1 MRIIGLDLGTKTLGV
16 AVSDNTETISTGLTT
31 LRFEENKP
39 EMIIDDLKEIINYY
53 NAGLIVIGLPKNMNN
68 TLGDAVFRT
77 REFIKT
83 LNNNFDIK
91 VVEQDE
97 RLSSVSANNLL
108 ISADVS
114 RKKRKKV
121 PDPRY
126 YNAISSSQLNSA
138 KSNKVSY
145 NPVFP

>member
-39 EMIIDDLKEIINYY
+39 SMIIDDLKEIINYY

-68 TLGDAVFRT
+68 TLGDAVTRT
-77 REFIKT
+77 REFIKV
-83 LNNNFDIK
+83 LNNTFDIK

-97 RLSSVSANNLL
+97 RLSSVSANNVL
-108 ISADVS
+108 ISADIS
-114 RKKRKKV
+114 RKKRKK
-121 PDPRY
+121 
-126 YNAISSSQLNSA
+126 
-138 KSNKVSY
+138 KVDTIAATIILQSY
-145 NPVFP
+145 LDKRKGENNE

>member
-31 LRFEENKP
+31 LRFDEDKP
-39 EMIIDDLKEIINYY
+39 EMIINDLKEIIDYY
-53 NAGLIVIGLPKNMNN
+53 NAGLIVIGFPKNMNN
-68 TLGDAVFRT
+68 TLGDAVIRT
-77 REFIKT
+77 REFIKI

-114 RKKRKKV
+114 RKKRKK
-121 PDPRY
+121 
-126 YNAISSSQLNSA
+126 
-138 KSNKVSY
+138 KVDAVAATIILQSY
-145 NPVFP
+145 LDKRKGEKNE

>member
-31 LRFEENKP
+31 LRFDEDKP
-39 EMIIDDLKEIINYY
+39 EMIINDLKEIIDYY

-68 TLGDAVFRT
+68 TLGDAVIRT
-77 REFIKT
+77 RKFIKI

-114 RKKRKKV
+114 RKKRKK
-121 PDPRY
+121 
-126 YNAISSSQLNSA
+126 
-138 KSNKVSY
+138 KVDAVAATIILQSY
-145 NPVFP
+145 LDKRKGEKNE

>member
-31 LRFEENKP
+31 LRFDENKP

-77 REFIKT
+77 RKFIKI

-114 RKKRKKV
+114 RKKRKK
-121 PDPRY
+121 
-126 YNAISSSQLNSA
+126 
-138 KSNKVSY
+138 KVDEVAATIILQNY
-145 NPVFP
+145 LDIRKGIENG

>member
-39 EMIIDDLKEIINYY
+39 SMIIDDLKEIINYY

-68 TLGDAVFRT
+68 TLGDAVTRT
-77 REFIKT
+77 REFIKV
-83 LNNNFDIK
+83 LNNNIDIK

-97 RLSSVSANNLL
+97 RLSSVSANNIL
-108 ISADVS
+108 ISADIS
-114 RKKRKKV
+114 RKKRKK
-121 PDPRY
+121 
-126 YNAISSSQLNSA
+126 
-138 KSNKVSY
+138 KVDTIAATIILQSY
-145 NPVFP
+145 LDKRKERK

>member
-39 EMIIDDLKEIINYY
+39 SMIIDDLKQIINYY

-68 TLGDAVFRT
+68 TLGDAVTRT
-77 REFIKT
+77 REFIKV

-97 RLSSVSANNLL
+97 RLSSVSANNVL
-108 ISADVS
+108 ISADIS
-114 RKKRKKV
+114 RKKRKK
-121 PDPRY
+121 
-126 YNAISSSQLNSA
+126 
-138 KSNKVSY
+138 KVDTIAATIILQSY
-145 NPVFP
+145 LDKRKGENNE

>member
-31 LRFEENKP
+31 LRFDENKP

-114 RKKRKKV
+114 RKKRKK
-121 PDPRY
+121 
-126 YNAISSSQLNSA
+126 
-138 KSNKVSY
+138 KVDEVAATIILQNY
-145 NPVFP
+145 LDIRKGIENG

>member
-1 MRIIGLDLGTKTLGV
+1 MSIIGLDLGTKTLGV
-16 AVSDNTETISTGLTT
+16 AVGDNTETISTGLTT
-31 LRFEENKP
+31 LSFEENKP
-39 EMIIDDLKEIINYY
+39 EVMIDDLKEMINYY
-53 NAGLIVIGLPKNMNN
+53 KAGLIVIGRPKNMNN

-114 RKKRKKV
+114 RKKRKK
-121 PDPRY
+121 
-126 YNAISSSQLNSA
+126 
-138 KSNKVSY
+138 KVDEVAATIILQNY
-145 NPVFP
+145 LDIRKGIENG